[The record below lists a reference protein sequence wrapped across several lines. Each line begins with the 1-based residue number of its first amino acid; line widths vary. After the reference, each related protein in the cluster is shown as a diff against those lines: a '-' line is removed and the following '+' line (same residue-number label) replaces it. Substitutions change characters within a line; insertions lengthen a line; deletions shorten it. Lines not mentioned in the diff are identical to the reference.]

1 MAEQIPFK
9 PYLIRAFYEWT
20 VDNGQTPHIVAKPG
34 EYAKVPRQYVKDEY
48 IVLDISAEA
57 TQGLVMNNVGISF
70 KARFDGKSLDVYIP
84 IENVAGI
91 YPQELGPEEMM
102 PFETSEPT
110 GKPKAKPGAEKNP
123 KKSGLKLVK

>member
-34 EYAKVPRQYVKDEY
+34 EYARVPRQYVKDDY

-57 TQGLVMNNVGISF
+57 TQALHMDNEGISF
-70 KARFDGKSLDVYIP
+70 KARFDGRAMDVYLP
-84 IENVAGI
+84 IENIAGI

-102 PFETSEPT
+102 PFETSEPAYRPA
-110 GKPKAKPGAEKNP
+110 PKASEEKNQ